1 MELWLRNLKKSQS
14 SLMSNDPIDP
24 SQDSDEVLKAKLN
37 METSRIRWEE
47 LQRFY
52 ARGNVVGVAADLDL
66 LEVGVAMARDD
77 KERLQ
82 QWMAEGKAG
91 EVSPDQARHWYE
103 NNTELWALVVAPWIL
118 VQDEAIKTLQ

>member
-1 MELWLRNLKKSQS
+1 
-14 SLMSNDPIDP
+14 MSNDPIDP

-66 LEVGVAMARDD
+66 LEVGLAMARDD

-82 QWMAEGKAG
+82 KWMAEGKAG
-91 EVSPDQARHWYE
+91 EVTPDQARHWYE

-118 VQDEAIKTLQ
+118 VQDEAVKTLQ

>member
-47 LQRFY
+47 LQRLY

-82 QWMAEGKAG
+82 QWMTQGKAG

-118 VQDEAIKTLQ
+118 VQDEAVKTLQ